1 MTYHQLFSAILYDA
15 LRLGLRIEML
25 ALKVVE
31 DLASSVQSGCAALR
45 ESGQRQL
52 AQLPGAV
59 E

>member
-1 MTYHQLFSAILYDA
+1 MTYSALFSAILYDA

-31 DLASSVQSGCAALR
+31 DLASAVQSGCAALR

-52 AQLPGAV
+52 AMLEDAQ
-59 E
+59 